1 MSQQLPKQHQTSP
14 RSDGNTSLGK
24 RILARIADYYFE
36 WIGLKSMGD
45 VVIIEN
51 REPDAVEPRQ
61 PVVGADP

>member
-45 VVIIEN
+45 DVKEHVK
-51 REPDAVEPRQ
+51 VERQ
-61 PVVGADP
+61 GRFTVL